1 MQEVIM
7 KIGYYKDDLEHIE
20 SEGLSAKD
28 IAVLYAYENH
38 EIEEECDINF
48 KIYVEDDEGTFRFD
62 YSRDFIKWALLPPNY
77 KKELFFLY
85 WCCLLP

>member
-1 MQEVIM
+1 M

-20 SEGLSAKD
+20 PEGLSAKD

-48 KIYVEDDEGTFRFD
+48 KIYVEDDEGVLHSFNMTTEYD
-62 YSRDFIKWALLPPNY
+62 PVYSAEEIKQVT
-77 KKELFFLY
+77 
-85 WCCLLP
+85 